1 MSINSGGEMRRRGG
15 EVVAEK
21 EVVAEEGKEIVA
33 DFKPSDYSCEILL
46 EKTTEDK
53 ARDKKF
59 PSDACI
65 IRYTV
70 DGTKLIDVTRSS
82 KQANIFDLYYDK
94 YGKGALQAI
103 EWGYGTVNP
112 SQYGYKQPEK
122 KKRRR
127 KDG

>member
-1 MSINSGGEMRRRGG
+1 MSINSGGQMRRRGG

-21 EVVAEEGKEIVA
+21 EVVAEEGKEVVA
-33 DFKPSDYSCEILL
+33 EFKPSDYSCEILL

-53 ARDKKF
+53 ARDKSF

-70 DGTKLIDVTRSS
+70 DGTPHIDVTRSG
-82 KQANIFDLYYDK
+82 KQTNIFDLYYDK

-112 SQYGYKQPEK
+112 SMYGYKQPEK